1 MTSTSLHA
9 HTSQRHDE
17 SSTTMAR
24 VLKSTSG
31 MDQQQSFYGRT
42 SREALAAVKRT
53 LGDDAVIIA
62 TRERRDDPARRFEIE
77 AARGEVSTT
86 SSSPVAPALPAAARY
101 ITPPST
107 PPTTRATRATPEP
120 AANVSTSSSS
130 ASMASLM
137 SSTMSAL
144 LPPRGAGALDHRVL
158 ENLER
163 AGLDALVRA
172 RLLDRC
178 RRLQLSGSE
187 PVEALR
193 KTIDELASA
202 TLAPWQTTVGQRRLV
217 GFVGPTGAG
226 KTTTIAKVAA
236 QALLHRRRVALITT
250 DTWRV
255 GATQHL
261 ARYGEIMGLP
271 TYVAENEDELL
282 DAVDHAR
289 AADLVLIDSAGRSPR
304 SLRDGVQLHVVK
316 GIEVHLVVPVTAS
329 AAQLGTWRTRH
340 RSDDPSALIATK
352 LDEAEGLQ
360 EVGGVLNSAAILGLP
375 LAATADGQTVPDD
388 IAPFDSATLWR
399 RLGGQR

>member
-1 MTSTSLHA
+1 MTSTSLHTR
-9 HTSQRHDE
+9 TSQRHVE

-24 VLKSTSG
+24 VLKSTST

-42 SREALAAVKRT
+42 SREALAAVKRS

-77 AARGEVSTT
+77 AARGEVVTT
-86 SSSPVAPALPAAARY
+86 SPVSPALPAAARF
-101 ITPPST
+101 ISPPST
-107 PPTTRATRATPEP
+107 PATPRP
-120 AANVSTSSSS
+120 SKALPDQAAAASS
-130 ASMASLM
+130 ATATMASLM

-304 SLRDGVQLHVVK
+304 SLRDGVQLHVIK

>member
-1 MTSTSLHA
+1 
-9 HTSQRHDE
+9 
-17 SSTTMAR
+17 
-24 VLKSTSG
+24 
-31 MDQQQSFYGRT
+31 
-42 SREALAAVKRT
+42 
-53 LGDDAVIIA
+53 
-62 TRERRDDPARRFEIE
+62 
-77 AARGEVSTT
+77 
-86 SSSPVAPALPAAARY
+86 
-101 ITPPST
+101 
-107 PPTTRATRATPEP
+107 
-120 AANVSTSSSS
+120 
-130 ASMASLM
+130 
-137 SSTMSAL
+137 MSAL
-144 LPPRGAGALDHRVL
+144 LPPRGAGALDNRVL

-163 AGLDALVRA
+163 AGLDAMVRA

-178 RRLQLSGSE
+178 RRLQLGGSE

-193 KTIDELASA
+193 KTIDEIAAA
-202 TLAPWQTTVGQRRLV
+202 TLAPWQTTIGQRRLV

-261 ARYGEIMGLP
+261 ARYGEIMGLA

-304 SLRDGVQLHVVK
+304 SLRDGVQLHIIK
-316 GIEVHLVVPVTAS
+316 GVEVHLVVPVTAS

-340 RSDDPSALIATK
+340 RSDDPCALIATK

>member
-1 MTSTSLHA
+1 
-9 HTSQRHDE
+9 
-17 SSTTMAR
+17 MAR
-24 VLKSTSG
+24 DLKSTRD

-77 AARGEVSTT
+77 AARGESPT
-86 SSSPVAPALPAAARY
+86 SAALPVAPATSAAARY
-101 ITPPST
+101 ITPPSM
-107 PPTTRATRATPEP
+107 PPARAAKASLSSLATTSNEP
-120 AANVSTSSSS
+120 MS
-130 ASMASLM
+130 AS
-137 SSTMSAL
+137 MSAL
-144 LPPRGAGALDHRVL
+144 LPPRGAGAVDNRVL

-163 AGLDALVRA
+163 AGLDAMVRA

-193 KTIDELASA
+193 KTIDEIATP
-202 TLAPWQTTVGQRRLV
+202 TLAPWQTTIGQRRLV

-261 ARYGEIMGLP
+261 ARYGEIMGLA

-304 SLRDGVQLHVVK
+304 SLRDGVQLHIVK
-316 GIEVHLVVPVTAS
+316 GVEVHLVVPVTAS

-340 RSDDPSALIATK
+340 RSDDPCALIATK

>member
-1 MTSTSLHA
+1 MTAIQTTA
-9 HTSQRHDE
+9 ITSQRHDE
-17 SSTTMAR
+17 ATMTMAR
-24 VLKSTSG
+24 VLKRTST

-77 AARGEVSTT
+77 AARGET
-86 SSSPVAPALPAAARY
+86 SPAMSPLVAPALPAAARY
-101 ITPPST
+101 ITPPAM
-107 PPTTRATRATPEP
+107 PPTPRAPRSTTEPATPSAP
-120 AANVSTSSSS
+120 ASS
-130 ASMASLM
+130 A
-137 SSTMSAL
+137 MSAL
-144 LPPRGAGALDHRVL
+144 LPPRGAGAVDNRVL

-163 AGLDALVRA
+163 AGLDPMVRA

-193 KTIDELASA
+193 KTIDELAA
-202 TLAPWQTTVGQRRLV
+202 PTLAPWQTTIGQRRLV

-304 SLRDGVQLHVVK
+304 SLRDGVQLHIVK

-329 AAQLGTWRTRH
+329 AAQLGTWRARH
-340 RSDDPSALIATK
+340 RSDDPCALIATK

>member
-1 MTSTSLHA
+1 M
-9 HTSQRHDE
+9 
-17 SSTTMAR
+17 
-24 VLKSTSG
+24 
-31 MDQQQSFYGRT
+31 
-42 SREALAAVKRT
+42 KRT

-77 AARGEVSTT
+77 AARGESSAST
-86 SSSPVAPALPAAARY
+86 SLPVAPAAPAAARY
-101 ITPPST
+101 ITPPAMPPAPRT
-107 PPTTRATRATPEP
+107 PKAPLSSLATTTNEP
-120 AANVSTSSSS
+120 MS
-130 ASMASLM
+130 AS
-137 SSTMSAL
+137 MSAL
-144 LPPRGAGALDHRVL
+144 LPPRGAGAVDNRVL

-163 AGLDALVRA
+163 AGLDAMVRA

-193 KTIDELASA
+193 KTIDEIATP
-202 TLAPWQTTVGQRRLV
+202 TLAPWQTTIGQRRLV

-261 ARYGEIMGLP
+261 ARYGEIMGLA

-304 SLRDGVQLHVVK
+304 SLRDGVQLHIVK
-316 GIEVHLVVPVTAS
+316 GVEVHLVVPVTAS

-340 RSDDPSALIATK
+340 RSDDPCALIATK